1 MVYSQSFLLDPLF
14 TRVAFR
20 VLVIY
25 HLNLLVHVPSCVNN
39 VTYQVIANFLH
50 SS

>member
-14 TRVAFR
+14 TRAAFR

-25 HLNLLVHVPSCVNN
+25 HLNLLVHVP
-39 VTYQVIANFLH
+39 LH
-50 SS
+50 V